1 MLAQSPTLY
10 CTVTTDLVYDQRM
23 IRICTSLAE
32 AGYRVVLVGRQLKAS
47 PPVSQQPFE
56 QHRIRCFFEKGFA
69 FYAEYNFRLLLFLLF
84 RKMDGCC
91 AIDLDTMVPVYLNS
105 ALKRIPRFYD
115 AHELFCEMQEIVTR
129 KRVYRFWK
137 AIERWLV
144 PKFQL
149 GYTVNEPI
157 RDSFHQLYGVRYEI
171 IRNMAVLREL
181 PEYQAPPERFILY
194 QGAVNEGRSFETL
207 IPAMQRVK
215 LPLIIC
221 GDGNF
226 MEQAR
231 ELVAQYNLQDKVHFK
246 GRVAPDELRSFTR
259 QAAFGLTLF
268 DPTGSSNYHSLAN
281 RFFDYLHAGIPQI
294 CVDYPAYQPFQ
305 SPYPFAL
312 MIQDLSSSSLAEAMN
327 KLADDAVLLQ
337 NLRANAR
344 KARMLFNWQEET
356 KTLIAFYKKYL
367 PLENHE

>member
-10 CTVTTDLVYDQRM
+10 CTVTTDLVFDQRM

-32 AGYRVVLVGRQLKAS
+32 SGYRVVLVGRRLKQS
-47 PPVSQQPFE
+47 PELNPQPFE
-56 QHRIRCFFEKGFA
+56 QRRIPCFFEKGFA
-69 FYAEYNFRLLLFLLF
+69 FYAEYNIRLFLLLLF

-91 AIDLDTMVPVYLNS
+91 AIDLDTLVPVYLVS
-105 ALKRIPRFYD
+105 KLKRVPRFYD

-129 KRVYRFWK
+129 KPVYRFWK
-137 AIERWLV
+137 TIERWLV
-144 PKFQL
+144 PRFPM

-157 RDSFHQLYGVRYEI
+157 RDTFHQLYGVNYEI
-171 IRNMAVLREL
+171 VRNMAVLREL
-181 PEYQAPPERFILY
+181 PDYEAPKEPFILY

-207 IPAMQRVK
+207 IPAMQWVK

-221 GDGNF
+221 GDGNY
-226 MEQAR
+226 MSQAR
-231 ELVAQYNLQDKVHFK
+231 ELVARHQLEDRVIFK
-246 GRVAPDELRSFTR
+246 GRIPPDELRTITR
-259 QAAFGLTLF
+259 QASFGLTLF

-294 CVDYPAYQPFQ
+294 CVDYPAYRPFQ
-305 SPYPFAL
+305 TPEPFAYL
-312 MIQDLSSSSLAEAMN
+312 IQDLSSPALAKAMN

-337 NLRANAR
+337 NLRDNAR
-344 KARMLFNWQEET
+344 KARLRYNWQEEA

-367 PLENHE
+367 PLKNHE